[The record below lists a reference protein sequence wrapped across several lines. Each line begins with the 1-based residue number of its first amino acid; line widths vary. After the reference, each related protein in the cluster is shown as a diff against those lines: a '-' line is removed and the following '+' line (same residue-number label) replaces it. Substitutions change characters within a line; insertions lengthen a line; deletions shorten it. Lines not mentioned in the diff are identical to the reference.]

1 MSFDRI
7 PMSSDKDALS
17 FDRIAISSDM
27 YALSSDR
34 MPMSC
39 DKDALSF
46 DKDAISFDMYAM
58 SSDRMPMSCDKDALS
73 FDRMPMSCDKDAISF
88 DMYAL
93 SSDRMPMSFDKDAIS
108 FDMYALSFD
117 RDNYSTV
124 RNRELKIFGISCLR
138 QQSGWRKEQ
147 QVWRHYNQV
156 LFFILGF
163 DGQTRHRSGSAHFH
177 GYSGKRSYNRR
188 GGSFGCRHIL
198 FYAVHVPIAN
208 HRVCIWHQQ
217 CFHLFF

>member
-46 DKDAISFDMYAM
+46 
-58 SSDRMPMSCDKDALS
+58 
-73 FDRMPMSCDKDAISF
+73 DKDAISF